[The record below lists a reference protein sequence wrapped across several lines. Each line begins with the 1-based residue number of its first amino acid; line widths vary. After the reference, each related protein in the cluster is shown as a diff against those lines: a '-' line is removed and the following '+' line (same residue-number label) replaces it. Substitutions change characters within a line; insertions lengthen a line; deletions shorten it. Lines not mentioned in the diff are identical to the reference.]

1 MRSWADRREGSEA
14 VLEFLQLQ
22 MAVHHPLGASLE
34 EEGAIYIDQPTWSK
48 QLTRIYC
55 NVVDTTIRNRAR
67 QRGNRGGSS
76 RAMDIELEPA
86 LLELSVAVVH
96 QLLVSPTDVDL
107 EDVTQLVPLE
117 TTQAGPAAKR
127 RRMSSAENQGKFGLE
142 TLIAGVVGIEEGR
155 GKGGDARLMW
165 LQILSS
171 LIQKHPGLLVVEQ
184 AETVLR
190 ALASL
195 LQTSRNPQL
204 RRHALAA
211 SHRLLE
217 SDLCSRSQ
225 EWDVVSRQAL
235 NMVSIN
241 QAGAEGHMFVR
252 CLLEEGKLLAEQV
265 IDLYSRSL
273 VKQDKASLT
282 TFELLLKRWPPKED
296 TRQKLLTWLLPA
308 GEEEGGRVGGRTLWE
323 EGQLVASVLKS
334 LVVKKLG
341 EDREMGT
348 KKEEIT
354 RVEKQLLEL
363 ALLRNINEK
372 ETCEI
377 LQENRG
383 PAPVILTNM
392 INLVQEVLIQE
403 AGELIETL
411 HGQPESLPILQEAIH
426 VGGTILLYVSL
437 LQKHSSLQPRL
448 ASVASDILKT
458 CGATS
463 SKMLA
468 KTGHNCKP
476 MLEAWAEIGGRGE
489 VLPEGLVKPLETA
502 VERVVGLRQKEQND
516 TMVTGSQQDRTMNAS
531 RGSGDN
537 FELDDFDDFSNGSD
551 SGTVDNLQDES
562 LDLGLDVGKDV
573 GKDLAQVS
581 SCLKLLANH
590 AVTLTQERELKQVKV
605 VELLVNV
612 LDCHNHYSSSVLDL
626 CIPIVSILANSPH
639 LADAT
644 VEQLVVQLVKN
655 LAAASINKTKFH
667 APGIESLDLRILE
680 SLYDWFTLLPLQVP

>member
-1 MRSWADRREGSEA
+1 M
-14 VLEFLQLQ
+14 
-22 MAVHHPLGASLE
+22 
-34 EEGAIYIDQPTWSK
+34 
-48 QLTRIYC
+48 
-55 NVVDTTIRNRAR
+55 
-67 QRGNRGGSS
+67 
-76 RAMDIELEPA
+76 
-86 LLELSVAVVH
+86 
-96 QLLVSPTDVDL
+96 
-107 EDVTQLVPLE
+107 
-117 TTQAGPAAKR
+117 
-127 RRMSSAENQGKFGLE
+127 
-142 TLIAGVVGIEEGR
+142 
-155 GKGGDARLMW
+155 
-165 LQILSS
+165 
-171 LIQKHPGLLVVEQ
+171 
-184 AETVLR
+184 
-190 ALASL
+190 
-195 LQTSRNPQL
+195 
-204 RRHALAA
+204 
-211 SHRLLE
+211 
-217 SDLCSRSQ
+217 
-225 EWDVVSRQAL
+225 
-235 NMVSIN
+235 
-241 QAGAEGHMFVR
+241 
-252 CLLEEGKLLAEQV
+252 
-265 IDLYSRSL
+265 
-273 VKQDKASLT
+273 
-282 TFELLLKRWPPKED
+282 
-296 TRQKLLTWLLPA
+296 
-308 GEEEGGRVGGRTLWE
+308 WE

-341 EDREMGT
+341 EDREMRT

-354 RVEKQLLEL
+354 RVEKQLMEL

-392 INLVQEVLIQE
+392 TNLVQEVLIQE

-458 CGATS
+458 CGATT

-468 KTGHNCKP
+468 KSGHNCKP
-476 MLEAWAEIGGRGE
+476 ILEAWAEIGGRGE
-489 VLPEGLVKPLETA
+489 VLPEVLVKPLETA

-626 CIPIVSILANSPH
+626 CTPIVSILANSPH

-655 LAAASINKTKFH
+655 LAAASVNKTKFH
-667 APGIESLDLRILE
+667 ASGI
-680 SLYDWFTLLPLQVP
+680 